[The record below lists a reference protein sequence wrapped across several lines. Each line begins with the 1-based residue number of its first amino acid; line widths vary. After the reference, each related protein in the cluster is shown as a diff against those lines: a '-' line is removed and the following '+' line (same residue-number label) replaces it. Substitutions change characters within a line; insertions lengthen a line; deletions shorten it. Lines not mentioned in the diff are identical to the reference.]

1 MSKIMSHLFL
11 DQLDSARQTVWHK
24 LSRFAGSFVL
34 AGGTAIMLQI
44 GHRRS
49 YDFDCFSEEKL
60 SPTLL
65 DRVKNAFGPNIQI
78 KTRTK
83 DFLTVTTSDG
93 IEVTFV
99 WYPYK
104 QLRKPIQTDAL
115 PLFHLDDLVTNKA
128 FTLGRRPAWRDYVD
142 LFIFLKWNLY
152 SLDRIIVHA
161 EKRFGGEF
169 NSKLFLQQLTY
180 WDDVDIAKTT
190 FLKDSYTEKGIKEFL
205 GRQVDAYLK
214 TILP

>member
-1 MSKIMSHLFL
+1 MSHLFL

-24 LSRFAGSFVL
+24 LSRFAGSFAL

-44 GHRRS
+44 GHRKS
-49 YDFDCFSEEKL
+49 YDFDCFSEKKL

-65 DRVKNAFGPNIQI
+65 DRVKNAFGPNVWI

-83 DFLTVTTSDG
+83 DFLTVTTSDT
-93 IEVTFV
+93 IELTFV

-104 QLRKPIQTDAL
+104 PLHTPFQTNSL

-142 LFIFLKWNLY
+142 LFFFLKWNLY
-152 SLDRIIVHA
+152 SLATIIALA
-161 EKRFGGEF
+161 EKRFRGEF
-169 NSKLFLQQLTY
+169 NGKLFLQQLTY
-180 WDDVDIAKTT
+180 WDDVDMAETAFLKESYTPEEIKT
-190 FLKDSYTEKGIKEFL
+190 FLGV
-205 GRQVDAYLK
+205 QVDAYLK
-214 TILP
+214 TILPQT

>member
-1 MSKIMSHLFL
+1 MSRLFL
-11 DQLDSARQTVWHK
+11 DQLDNERQAVWHK
-24 LSRFAGSFVL
+24 LGRFGGSFVL

-44 GHRRS
+44 GHRKS
-49 YDFDCFSEEKL
+49 YDFDCFSEEKP

-65 DRVKNAFGPNIQI
+65 DRVKNAFGRTMQI
-78 KTRTK
+78 KTKTK
-83 DFLTVTTSDG
+83 DFLTVTTPRG
-93 IEVTFV
+93 IEITFV

-104 QLRKPIQTDAL
+104 PLHKPIKTDSL

-142 LFIFLKWNLY
+142 LFIFLKWKLY
-152 SLDRIIVHA
+152 SLATIITLT

-180 WDDVDIAKTT
+180 WDDVNMTKTA
-190 FLKDSYTEKGIKEFL
+190 FLKESYTDEEIKDFL
-205 GRQVDAYLK
+205 GQHVDTYLK
-214 TILP
+214 TILPQ

>member
-1 MSKIMSHLFL
+1 MSHLFL
-11 DQLDSARQTVWHK
+11 DQLDSERQAVWHK

-44 GHRRS
+44 DHRRS

-65 DRVKNAFGPNIQI
+65 DRVKNTFGPNIQI

-83 DFLTVTTSDG
+83 DFLTVTTPSG
-93 IEVTFV
+93 VEITFV

-104 QLRKPIQTDAL
+104 PLHKPIQTDSL

-142 LFIFLKWNLY
+142 LFFFLKWELY
-152 SLDRIIVHA
+152 SLATIIALA
-161 EKRFGGEF
+161 EKRFDGEF
-169 NSKLFLQQLTY
+169 NAKLFLQQLTY
-180 WDDVDIAKTT
+180 WDDVDIAETA
-190 FLKDSYTEKGIKEFL
+190 FLKESFTDEEIKSFL
-205 GRQVDAYLK
+205 GEQVDAYLK
-214 TILP
+214 TVLPQT